1 MLRIARASMVLGFVL
16 GFGALPGRLYAD
28 TRVEKTLRLEPGGEF
43 RLDTDMGK
51 VTVTGTSESGA
62 RVVITSKHKDLDE
75 LMSFRFEEHAGSVSI
90 VARKKHR
97 FSFFGNSG
105 DNVQYEIQVPASTR
119 LSIETSGGG
128 ITISGMRDTVKL
140 NTSGGGIRVRDQVGD
155 LDADTSGG
163 GIRLTDVKGKVRA
176 NTSGGGVVAEGIDGS
191 IRAESSGGSI
201 ELARVSGDI
210 DAETSG
216 GGIRIEQAGGRVHA
230 DTSGGGIEATFAK
243 GNSMGGTL
251 ETSGGGI
258 EVGLDPEA
266 DLSIEASG
274 NGVRSDLPLR
284 VQGEISRG
292 RLSGNLGKGG
302 NTLRLH
308 TSGGSV
314 RIQSL

>member
-1 MLRIARASMVLGFVL
+1 MRRSVWRASMLFAGLVLA
-16 GFGALPGRLYAD
+16 ALPARAD
-28 TRVEKTLRLEPGGEF
+28 TRMEKTLRLEPGGEF

-51 VTVTGTSESGA
+51 VIVTGSADSGA
-62 RVVITSKHKDLDE
+62 RVVITSRHKDLDE
-75 LMSFRFEEHAGSVSI
+75 LLHFRFEEGAGSVSI

-97 FSFFGNSG
+97 FSLFSG
-105 DNVQYEIQVPASTR
+105 MGDSVQYEIQVPADTR

-128 ITISGMRDTVKL
+128 ITVSGMRNTANLD
-140 NTSGGGIRVRDQVGD
+140 TSGGGINVRDQVGD
-155 LDADTSGG
+155 LDCDTSGG
-163 GIRLTDVKGKVRA
+163 GIRLRDVKGKVRA

-191 IRAESSGGSI
+191 IHAQSSGGSI

-216 GGIRIEQAGGRVHA
+216 GGIRIDQAGGRVRA
-230 DTSGGGIEATFAK
+230 DTSGGGIEASFAK
-243 GNSMGGTL
+243 GNSHGGSL

-258 EVGLDPEA
+258 EVALDPEA
-266 DLSIEASG
+266 DLAIEASG
-274 NGVRSDLPLR
+274 NAVRSDLPIR
-284 VQGEISRG
+284 VHGEISRG
-292 RLSGNLGKGG
+292 SLSGSLGKGG